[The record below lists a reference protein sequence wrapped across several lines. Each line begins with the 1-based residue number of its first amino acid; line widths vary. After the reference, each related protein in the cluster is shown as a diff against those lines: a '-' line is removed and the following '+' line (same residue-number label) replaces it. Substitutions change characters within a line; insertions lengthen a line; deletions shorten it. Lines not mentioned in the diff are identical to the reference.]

1 MSNALHLFSR
11 ATLVV
16 VAVCGVGTS
25 AAAPQN
31 PLPVLSGTYIF
42 DGTWG
47 GVTCLDSHCVQEQ
60 PLYLDHVHGS
70 LTFGDTVPGSLR
82 GDAVSGIVVQV
93 ALTGTLSGY
102 DRLRTC
108 RKCALDSA
116 SMDVTPLSPATLLI
130 RNGAVQSVGFA
141 VRVLNPYPPNRPRNP
156 SISFLLEASGS
167 GYFEANGGVLGKSYL
182 RKQ

>member
-1 MSNALHLFSR
+1 MSNALRLFTG

-31 PLPVLSGTYIF
+31 PLPVLSGTYTF

-47 GVTCLDSHCVQEQ
+47 SLQCLDSRCTQKQ
-60 PLYLDHVHGS
+60 PLYVDHVHGT

-82 GDAVSGIVVQV
+82 GDAGLGAVKV
-93 ALTGTLSGY
+93 ALTGTLSGDDKY
-102 DRLRTC
+102 RTC
-108 RKCALDSA
+108 PKCALDSA
-116 SMDVTPLSPATLLI
+116 SMDVVPVPPATLTL
-130 RNGAVQSVGFA
+130 RNGVVQSVYIT
-141 VRVLNPYPPNRPRNP
+141 VRVLNPYPPSRPRNP
-156 SISFLLEASGS
+156 TITFFVEESGS
-167 GYFEANGGVLGKSYL
+167 GGFELNIVGLGKSYL